1 MLAIKVRW
9 KKYLTPIFSKLIK
22 GIIMKHMKTIFLV
35 WLIFFSQNSFGANY
49 QVTMNDRDSAGNR
62 LAFDKEILSISSGD
76 SVTWLPVDKGHNIE
90 MVASP
95 NNLKF
100 SSSAGEEVTLKF
112 EDPGIYYY
120 RCSPH
125 KSAGMIGLIIVD
137 NNYSNIEQIKSS
149 NAPGRAK
156 IKLNS
161 LLESLPK

>member
-1 MLAIKVRW
+1 MLAIKVRC
-9 KKYLTPIFSKLIK
+9 KKYLTPIFFKLIK
-22 GIIMKHMKTIFLV
+22 GIIMKHMKIISLLC
-35 WLIFFSQNSFGANY
+35 LIFFSQNSFGANY

>member
-9 KKYLTPIFSKLIK
+9 KKYLTPIFFKLVK
-22 GIIMKHMKTIFLV
+22 RIIMKHMKIIFLV

-62 LAFDKEILSISSGD
+62 LAFEKEILSISSGD